1 MSGIYIKG
9 MEMPKTCCY
18 CPLMG
23 YDPDREWFDSMA
35 RTGAHICAL
44 TGELIDST
52 KRAELCP
59 LVPVPPHGRLI
70 DADALSSKL
79 TDLAENEWNQRTGT
93 TWAGAFEDVDGFV
106 QDAPTIIPADQAE
119 EGET

>member
-1 MSGIYIKG
+1 MGVYVFD
-9 MEMPKTCCY
+9 MEMPKNCGACLLRASCFHRIYLERRPAY
-18 CPLMG
+18 CPLV
-23 YDPDREWFDSMA
+23 Y
-35 RTGAHICAL
+35 
-44 TGELIDST
+44 
-52 KRAELCP
+52 
-59 LVPVPPHGRLI
+59 VPPHGRLI